1 MKNILLSAIIILSF
15 LSCTRTET
23 VINVVPYPAEVSMG
37 SGSCQV
43 AGAVFHIDEKADALS
58 EAAVRRFAETLSAT
72 TGAESQVV
80 KGTAS
85 TGFTFSIDQN
95 LPKEAYRLKVGR
107 KGVKVEASG
116 LNGFIYAIQT
126 IKQMLP
132 VEIFG
137 KKTAAEEDWSLPCC
151 RIEDA
156 PRFGYRG
163 MHMDVVR
170 HFFDMDMVKKY
181 LDVMEIHKLN
191 TLHWHLTDDQGW
203 RIEIKKYP
211 KLTEVGSIRKQTLVG
226 HLFEDGEYDGI
237 PYGEGCW
244 FSQEQIREIID
255 YAAAR
260 GITVIPE
267 IDLPGHMLAALTAYP
282 ELGCTGGPYEVWGRW
297 GVADEVLCAGKEETM
312 VFLENILAEVAD
324 LFPSEYFHIGGDECP
339 KVYWEECPHC
349 QAQIKELGLTDKDG
363 FQAEHYLQSYVMKRM
378 TEFLKERGKKVI
390 GWDEILEGDVA
401 EDAIVMSWRGASGGL
416 QAARMGHDAIMTPN
430 THYYL
435 DYYQTLDKENEP
447 LAIGGYIPIEKCY
460 SYEPYVEGM
469 TDEEKSHILGVQANL
484 WTEYIATNEHLE
496 YMLLPRMAALSEVQ
510 WCQSGN
516 KDWDRFLDSADE
528 VCAIYETA
536 GYNYAKHIFQI
547 TGSSAINKK
556 KSVVEA
562 HLNIQGDVDIHYTL
576 DGIEPG
582 LDSPVY
588 EGPIEIT
595 GTCILKAKAF
605 REGFVTKTYEKEF
618 KGHKAMGRPVSLL
631 TQPHESYV
639 YGAPDCLTD
648 GILGKDTYTSG
659 DWAGWYDVPFEAVV
673 DMDGRG
679 EYSEVSL
686 GAFVFKHDWIFN
698 PVDMTVSVSDD
709 GKEYREVAYAAYE
722 TIPNVDEGNGR
733 QEYTLRFEPVQAR
746 YLRVKAS
753 VVTPIPDW
761 HAGAGKPGFVFV
773 DEITVN

>member
-1 MKNILLSAIIILSF
+1 MKKILFIAVLTALVI
-15 LSCTRTET
+15 SCSHEEPM
-23 VINVVPYPAEVSMG
+23 ISVVPYPNSVEMK
-37 SGSCQV
+37 SGTFHA
-43 AGAVFHIDEKADALS
+43 AGADFHLDPTMDELS
-58 EAAVRRFAETLSAT
+58 ENYVLNF
-72 TGAESQVV
+72 
-80 KGTAS
+80 
-85 TGFTFSIDQN
+85 FSHLN
-95 LPKEAYRLKVGR
+95 SVSGKVGTCTEESSGPGFNFKVNDGIKKEGYR
-107 KGVKVEASG
+107 INITRNKVLVEASD
-116 LNGFIYAIQT
+116 LNGFIYAVQT

-132 VEIFG
+132 
-137 KKTAAEEDWSLPCC
+137 AAIYGEGQATEEDWTLPCC
-151 RIEDA
+151 EIDDA

-226 HLFEDGEYDGI
+226 HLFDNGEYDGT

-282 ELGCTGGPYEVWGRW
+282 ELGCTGGPYDVWGRW

-312 VFLENILAEVAD
+312 VFLENVLAEVAD

-339 KVYWEECPHC
+339 KVYWETCPHC
-349 QAQIKELGLTDKDG
+349 QAKIKELGLTDKG
-363 FQAEHYLQSYVMKRM
+363 EYKAEHYLQSYVMKRM
-378 TEFLKERGKKVI
+378 TDLLRARGKKVI

-401 EDAIVMSWRGASGGL
+401 EDAIVMSWRGTAGGL
-416 QAARMGHDAIMTPN
+416 KAAKMGNDAIMTPN

-447 LAIGGYIPIEKCY
+447 LAIGGYIPVEKCY
-460 SYEPYVEGM
+460 SYEPYTEGM
-469 TDEEKSHILGVQANL
+469 TEEEKSHIIGVQANL
-484 WTEYIATNEHLE
+484 WTEYIATDEHLE

-510 WCQSGN
+510 WCQSEN
-516 KDWDRFLDSADE
+516 KSWERFLDSADDI
-528 VCAIYETA
+528 CAIYETA

-547 TGSSAINKK
+547 TGSSAVNRK
-556 KSVVEA
+556 KSRVEA
-562 HLNIQGDVDIHYTL
+562 FLNIQGDVDIHYTL
-576 DGIEPG
+576 DGSEPTP
-582 LDSPVY
+582 DSPVY
-588 EGPIEIT
+588 AGPIEIT
-595 GTCILKAKAF
+595 GTCTLKAKAF
-605 REGFVTKTYEKEF
+605 RNGFDTKTYEKVF
-618 KGHKAMGRPVSLL
+618 NGHKAMGRPVTLC
-631 TQPHESYV
+631 TEPHDNYV

-673 DMDGRG
+673 DMKGCG
-679 EYSEVSL
+679 EYSEVTL
-686 GAFVFKHDWIFN
+686 GTFVFKHDWIFN
-698 PVDMTVSVSDD
+698 PVNMTISVSDD
-709 GKEYREVAYAAYE
+709 GKEFREVAFAEYE
-722 TIPNVDEGNGR
+722 TIANVDDGNGR
-733 QEYTLRFEPVQAR
+733 QEYTLAFEPVEAR
-746 YLRVKAS
+746 YLKVKAG
-753 VVTPIPDW
+753 VVSPIPEW
-761 HAGAGKPGFVFV
+761 HAGAGKPGFLFV
-773 DEITVN
+773 DEISVR

>member
-1 MKNILLSAIIILSF
+1 MTVLAAMMA
-15 LSCTRTET
+15 SCAPKEAS
-23 VINVVPYPAEVSMG
+23 IEVVPYPNSVQMK
-37 SGSCQV
+37 SGTFNA
-43 AGAVFHIDEKADALS
+43 AGATFQTDSAMDDYAKDA
-58 EAAVRRFAETLSAT
+58 VKRFAEDLSLT
-72 TGAESQVV
+72 SGVESIITGDNVGSGFIFKVNPEI
-80 KGTAS
+80 KEEGYILDI
-85 TGFTFSIDQN
+85 TG
-95 LPKEAYRLKVGR
+95 KKVT
-107 KGVKVEASG
+107 VEASD

-126 IKQMLP
+126 LKQMLP
-132 VEIFG
+132 AAIYGE
-137 KKTAAEEDWSLPCC
+137 KTAKEEDWTLQCC

-226 HLFEDGEYDGI
+226 HLFDNGEYDGT

-244 FSQEQIREIID
+244 FSQDQIKEIID
-255 YAAAR
+255 YAAAK

-282 ELGCTGGPYEVWGRW
+282 ELGCTGGPYDVWGRW

-312 VFLENILAEVAD
+312 VFLENVLNEVAD

-339 KVYWEECPHC
+339 KVYWETCPHC
-349 QAQIKELGLTDKDG
+349 QAKIKELGLTDQGEYK
-363 FQAEHYLQSYVMKRM
+363 AEHYLQSYVMKRM
-378 TEFLKERGKKVI
+378 TDFLKAKGKKVI

-401 EDAIVMSWRGASGGL
+401 EDAIVMSWRGTAGGL
-416 QAARMGHDAIMTPN
+416 KAAKMGNDAIMTPN

-447 LAIGGYIPIEKCY
+447 LAIGGYIPVEKCY
-460 SYEPYVEGM
+460 SYEPYAEGM
-469 TDEEKSHILGVQANL
+469 TDEEKSHIIGVQANL

-510 WCQSGN
+510 WCQSEN
-516 KDWDRFLDSADE
+516 KSWERFLDSADE

-547 TGSSAINKK
+547 TGSSAVNDKK
-556 KSVVEA
+556 ACVEA
-562 HLNIQGDVDIHYTL
+562 FLNIQGDVDIHYTL
-576 DGIEPG
+576 DGSEPTP
-582 LDSPVY
+582 DSPVY
-588 EGPIEIT
+588 DGPIEIK
-595 GTCILKAKAF
+595 GTCTLKAKAF
-605 REGFVTKTYEKEF
+605 RNGFDTKTYEKEF
-618 KGHKAMGRPVSLL
+618 KGHKAMGRPVTLC
-631 TQPHESYV
+631 TEPHESYV

-673 DMDGRG
+673 DMKGCG
-679 EYSEVSL
+679 EYGEVTL

-698 PVDMTVSVSDD
+698 PVNMTVSVSDD
-709 GKEYREVAYAAYE
+709 GKEFREVASAEYE
-722 TIPNVDEGNGR
+722 TIANVDDGNGR
-733 QEYTLRFEPVQAR
+733 QEYTLAFGPVEAR
-746 YLRVKAS
+746 YLKIKAG
-753 VVTPIPDW
+753 VVSPIPAW
-761 HAGAGKPGFVFV
+761 HAGAGKPGFLFV
-773 DEITVN
+773 DEISVR

>member
-1 MKNILLSAIIILSF
+1 MKKILFIAVLTALVI
-15 LSCTRTET
+15 SCSNEEPM
-23 VINVVPYPAEVSMG
+23 ISVVPYPNSVEMK
-37 SGSCQV
+37 SGTFHA
-43 AGAVFHIDEKADALS
+43 AGADFHMDPTMDELS
-58 EAAVRRFAETLSAT
+58 KNYVLNF
-72 TGAESQVV
+72 
-80 KGTAS
+80 
-85 TGFTFSIDQN
+85 FSHLN
-95 LPKEAYRLKVGR
+95 SVCGKVGTCTEESSGPGFNFKVNDGIKKEGYR
-107 KGVKVEASG
+107 INITRNRVLVEASD
-116 LNGFIYAIQT
+116 LNGFIYAVQT

-132 VEIFG
+132 
-137 KKTAAEEDWSLPCC
+137 AAIYGEGQATEEDWTLPCC
-151 RIEDA
+151 EIDDA

-226 HLFEDGEYDGI
+226 HLFDNGEYDGT

-282 ELGCTGGPYEVWGRW
+282 ELGCTGGPYDVWGRW

-312 VFLENILAEVAD
+312 VFLENVLAEVAD

-339 KVYWEECPHC
+339 KVYWETCPHC
-349 QAQIKELGLTDKDG
+349 QAKIKELGLTYKG
-363 FQAEHYLQSYVMKRM
+363 EYKAEHYLQSYVMKRM
-378 TEFLKERGKKVI
+378 TDLLRARGKKVI

-401 EDAIVMSWRGASGGL
+401 EDAIVMSWRGTAGGL
-416 QAARMGHDAIMTPN
+416 KAAKMGNDAIMTPN

-447 LAIGGYIPIEKCY
+447 LAIGGYIPVEKCY
-460 SYEPYVEGM
+460 SYEPYTEGM
-469 TDEEKSHILGVQANL
+469 TEEEKSHIIGVQANL
-484 WTEYIATNEHLE
+484 WTEYIATDEHLE

-510 WCQSGN
+510 WCQSEN
-516 KDWDRFLDSADE
+516 KSWERFLDSADDI
-528 VCAIYETA
+528 CAIYETA

-547 TGSSAINKK
+547 TGSSAVNRK
-556 KSVVEA
+556 KSRVEA
-562 HLNIQGDVDIHYTL
+562 FLNIQGDVDIHYTL
-576 DGIEPG
+576 DGSEPTP
-582 LDSPVY
+582 DSPVY
-588 EGPIEIT
+588 AGPIEIT
-595 GTCILKAKAF
+595 GTCTLKAKAF
-605 REGFVTKTYEKEF
+605 RNGFDTKTYEKVF
-618 KGHKAMGRPVSLL
+618 NGHKAMGRPVTLC
-631 TQPHESYV
+631 TEPHDNYV

-673 DMDGRG
+673 DMKGCG
-679 EYSEVSL
+679 EYSEVTL
-686 GAFVFKHDWIFN
+686 GTFVFKHDWIFN
-698 PVDMTVSVSDD
+698 PVNMTISVSDD
-709 GKEYREVAYAAYE
+709 GKEFREVAFAEYE
-722 TIPNVDEGNGR
+722 TIANVDDGNGR
-733 QEYTLRFEPVQAR
+733 QEYTLAFEPVEAR
-746 YLRVKAS
+746 YLKVKAD
-753 VVTPIPDW
+753 VVTPIPEW
-761 HAGAGKPGFVFV
+761 HAGAGKPGFLFV
-773 DEITVN
+773 DEISVR

>member
-1 MKNILLSAIIILSF
+1 MKKILFIAVLTALVI
-15 LSCTRTET
+15 SCSNEEPM
-23 VINVVPYPAEVSMG
+23 ISVVPYPNSVEMK
-37 SGSCQV
+37 SGTFHA
-43 AGAVFHIDEKADALS
+43 AGADFHMDPTMDELS
-58 EAAVRRFAETLSAT
+58 KNYVLNF
-72 TGAESQVV
+72 
-80 KGTAS
+80 
-85 TGFTFSIDQN
+85 FSHLN
-95 LPKEAYRLKVGR
+95 SVSGKVGTCTEESSGPGFNFKVNDGIKKEGYR
-107 KGVKVEASG
+107 INITRNRVLVEASD
-116 LNGFIYAIQT
+116 LNGFIYAVQT

-132 VEIFG
+132 
-137 KKTAAEEDWSLPCC
+137 AAIYGEGQATEEDWTLPCC
-151 RIEDA
+151 EIDDA

-226 HLFEDGEYDGI
+226 HLFDNGEYDGT

-282 ELGCTGGPYEVWGRW
+282 ELGCTGGPYDVWGRW

-312 VFLENILAEVAD
+312 VFLENVLAEVAD

-339 KVYWEECPHC
+339 KVYWETCPHC
-349 QAQIKELGLTDKDG
+349 QAKIKELGLTYKG
-363 FQAEHYLQSYVMKRM
+363 EYKAEHYLQSYVMKRM
-378 TEFLKERGKKVI
+378 TDLLRARGKKVI

-401 EDAIVMSWRGASGGL
+401 EDAIVMSWRGTAGGL
-416 QAARMGHDAIMTPN
+416 KAAKMGNDAIMTPN

-447 LAIGGYIPIEKCY
+447 LAIGGYIPVEKCY
-460 SYEPYVEGM
+460 SYEPYTEGM
-469 TDEEKSHILGVQANL
+469 TEEEKSHIIGVQANL
-484 WTEYIATNEHLE
+484 WTEYIATDEHLE

-510 WCQSGN
+510 WCQSEN
-516 KDWDRFLDSADE
+516 KSWERFLDSVDDI
-528 VCAIYETA
+528 CAIYETA

-547 TGSSAINKK
+547 TGSSAVNRK
-556 KSVVEA
+556 KSRVEA
-562 HLNIQGDVDIHYTL
+562 FLNIQGDVDIHYTL
-576 DGIEPG
+576 DGSEPTP
-582 LDSPVY
+582 DSPVY
-588 EGPIEIT
+588 AGPIEIT
-595 GTCILKAKAF
+595 GTCTLKAKAF
-605 REGFVTKTYEKEF
+605 RNGFDTKTYEKVF
-618 KGHKAMGRPVSLL
+618 NGHKAMGRPVTLC
-631 TQPHESYV
+631 TEPHDNYV

-673 DMDGRG
+673 DMKGCG
-679 EYSEVSL
+679 EYSEVTL
-686 GAFVFKHDWIFN
+686 GTFVFKHDWIFN
-698 PVDMTVSVSDD
+698 PVNMTISVSDD
-709 GKEYREVAYAAYE
+709 GKEFREVAFAEYE
-722 TIPNVDEGNGR
+722 TIANVDDGNGR
-733 QEYTLRFEPVQAR
+733 QEYTLAFEPVEAR
-746 YLRVKAS
+746 YLKVKAD
-753 VVTPIPDW
+753 VVTPIPEW
-761 HAGAGKPGFVFV
+761 HAGAGKPGFLFV
-773 DEITVN
+773 DEISVR

>member
-1 MKNILLSAIIILSF
+1 MKKILFIAVLTALVI
-15 LSCTRTET
+15 SCSNEEPM
-23 VINVVPYPAEVSMG
+23 ISVVPYPNSVEMK
-37 SGSCQV
+37 SGTFHA
-43 AGAVFHIDEKADALS
+43 AGADFHMDPTMDELS
-58 EAAVRRFAETLSAT
+58 KNYVLNF
-72 TGAESQVV
+72 
-80 KGTAS
+80 
-85 TGFTFSIDQN
+85 FSHLN
-95 LPKEAYRLKVGR
+95 SVSGKVGTCTEESSGPGFNFKVNDGIKKEGYR
-107 KGVKVEASG
+107 INITRNKVLVEASD
-116 LNGFIYAIQT
+116 LNGFIYAVQT

-132 VEIFG
+132 
-137 KKTAAEEDWSLPCC
+137 AAIYEEGQATEEDWTLPCC
-151 RIEDA
+151 EIDDA

-226 HLFEDGEYDGI
+226 HLFDNGEYDGT

-282 ELGCTGGPYEVWGRW
+282 ELGCTGGPYDVWGRW

-312 VFLENILAEVAD
+312 VFLENVLAEVAD

-339 KVYWEECPHC
+339 KVYWETCPHC
-349 QAQIKELGLTDKDG
+349 QAKIKELGLTDKG
-363 FQAEHYLQSYVMKRM
+363 EYTAEPYLQSYVMTRM
-378 TEFLKERGKKVI
+378 TDLLRARGKKVI

-401 EDAIVMSWRGASGGL
+401 EDAIVMSWRGTAGGL
-416 QAARMGHDAIMTPN
+416 KAAKMGNDAIMTPN

-447 LAIGGYIPIEKCY
+447 LAIGGYIPVEKCY
-460 SYEPYVEGM
+460 SYEPYTEGM
-469 TDEEKSHILGVQANL
+469 TEEEKSHIIGVQANL
-484 WTEYIATNEHLE
+484 WTEYIATDEHLE

-510 WCQSGN
+510 WCQSEN
-516 KDWDRFLDSADE
+516 KSWERFLDSADDI
-528 VCAIYETA
+528 CAIYETA

-547 TGSSAINKK
+547 TGSSAVNRK
-556 KSVVEA
+556 KSRVEA
-562 HLNIQGDVDIHYTL
+562 FLNIQGDVDIHYTL
-576 DGIEPG
+576 DGSEPTP
-582 LDSPVY
+582 DSPVY
-588 EGPIEIT
+588 AGPIEIT
-595 GTCILKAKAF
+595 GTCTLKAKAF
-605 REGFVTKTYEKEF
+605 RNGFDTKPSAQVF
-618 KGHKAMGRPVSLL
+618 NGHKAMGRPVTLC
-631 TQPHESYV
+631 TEPHDNYV

-673 DMDGRG
+673 DMKGCG
-679 EYSEVSL
+679 EYSEVTL
-686 GAFVFKHDWIFN
+686 GTFVFKHDWIFN
-698 PVDMTVSVSDD
+698 PVNMTISVSDD
-709 GKEYREVAYAAYE
+709 GKEFREVAFAEYE
-722 TIPNVDEGNGR
+722 TIANVDDGNGR
-733 QEYTLRFEPVQAR
+733 QEYTLAFEPVEAR
-746 YLRVKAS
+746 YLKVKAD
-753 VVTPIPDW
+753 VVTPIPEW
-761 HAGAGKPGFVFV
+761 HAGAGKPGFLFV
-773 DEITVN
+773 DEISVR